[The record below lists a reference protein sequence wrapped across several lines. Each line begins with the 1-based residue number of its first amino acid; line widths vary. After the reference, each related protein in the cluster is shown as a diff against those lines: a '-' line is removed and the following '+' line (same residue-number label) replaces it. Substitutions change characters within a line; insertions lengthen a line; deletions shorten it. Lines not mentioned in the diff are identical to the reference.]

1 MKVELKVTGKTLAAA
16 VVVFLG
22 VVLAM
27 ATTIARGTGAG
38 PVNAPALV
46 QTIVKEED
54 HVTPGELARWIIE
67 KRTDYQLIDIRQPWQ
82 FDDYH
87 IPAAVSIPLS
97 QLFEEAGLK
106 QLSREKKIV
115 VYGLGA
121 GHAAE
126 AQLLLSLKGYNAYS
140 LREGVSAWWDE
151 VITPMSLRSESASP
165 TGYLEAKQLR
175 EYFLGRAP
183 AAGTSATI
191 PPPVPEVPP
200 AGTAPGAP
208 APTKK
213 LKLGR
218 GCS

>member
-1 MKVELKVTGKTLAAA
+1 MKVELKLTGKTLAAA
-16 VVVFLG
+16 VAVFLG

-54 HVTPGELARWIIE
+54 HVTPTELALWIIE
-67 KRTDYQLIDIRQPWQ
+67 KRTDYQLIDIRLPWQ

-87 IPAAVSIPLS
+87 IPTAVSIPLP
-97 QLFEEAGLK
+97 QLFEETGLK
-106 QLSREKKIV
+106 QLSRGKKIV

-126 AQLLLSLKGYNAYS
+126 AQLLLSLKGYDAYS
-140 LREGVSAWWDE
+140 LREGVSAWWDQ
-151 VITPMSLRSESASP
+151 VITPISLRSESASP
-165 TGYLEAKQLR
+165 TGYREAKQLR
-175 EYFLGRAP
+175 QHFLGGVP
-183 AAGTSATI
+183 AAGTSATT

-200 AGTAPGAP
+200 AGTAPATP